1 MHLSFVNCYFL
12 RWRGGP
18 SRQASQRN
26 ANRDKTGGQG
36 GARDNNTA
44 WGASSP
50 PQEQHVPVRGFNTA
64 EVKNIL
70 KKGRCMN
77 LDGKYNADQDPAIQQ
92 DLEVSSLYN
101 FLPDQVLIYA
111 PSLQK
116 PKHALPTKPHRRTA
130 QTKNPL
136 HGAREVQCLPGSHF
150 SRTNNNISAAH
161 FMANGKDFFLEL
173 RKQIAALQR
182 GGPPVGG

>member
-1 MHLSFVNCYFL
+1 MSGPSDNKYARTVPFRFSFANCFL

-36 GARDNNTA
+36 GARENNNA
-44 WGASSP
+44 WGMSNP

-70 KKGRCMN
+70 KKGPRETKSCTPYKSTTK
-77 LDGKYNADQDPAIQQ
+77 DGPNQR
-92 DLEVSSLYN
+92 ST
-101 FLPDQVLIYA
+101 
-111 PSLQK
+111 PSG
-116 PKHALPTKPHRRTA
+116 PK
-130 QTKNPL
+130 
-136 HGAREVQCLPGSHF
+136 
-150 SRTNNNISAAH
+150 AH
-161 FMANGKDFFLEL
+161 FMGNGKDFFVEL